1 MAGYILSGIL
11 LLILAGI
18 AIRHLCNN
26 RRLKQLSENMEDYLV
41 GIGGNL
47 PLSLKED
54 TIAQVENAAME
65 MQNRI
70 DVAEERFRQEAK
82 RTSNLTADISHQ
94 LKTPL
99 ASLRL
104 YCEMD
109 SSPHCE
115 QQIVQIERM
124 ETLISSLLRLERLCA
139 DGYQFEYAECDLR
152 KMIERDWQQMHPLWP
167 GRTLTIEGEATI
179 RCDEKWLAE
188 AFRNLIKNACEHTA
202 EDGHIRIY
210 METTDKFLYGT
221 LEDDA
226 NWPQDLFVI
235 GYVLTAMRPDYL
247 DQDPVEYPVF
257 ADPAKKSKE
266 EIEAIALK
274 AFHEAADAEKGAE
287 WVDGQK
293 LISALWNSGIYEFYG
308 IDRQEPTWRITLMEL
323 CDGTWESK
331 GVVMIDEDG
340 NVLLA
345 QMELEG
351 NG

>member
-1 MAGYILSGIL
+1 MVGYILSGIF

-18 AIRHLCNN
+18 VIRHLCNN

-109 SSPHCE
+109 SSAHCE
-115 QQIVQIERM
+115 QQIAQIERM

-139 DGYQFEYAECDLR
+139 DGYKFDYEECDLR
-152 KMIERDWQQMHPLWP
+152 KMLERDWQQMHPLWP

-188 AFRNLIKNACEHTA
+188 AFRNLIKNDCEHTA
-202 EDGHIRIY
+202 EDGHIWIY
-210 METTDKFLYGT
+210 METTDKFLYCT
-221 LEDDA
+221 LEDDGGGA
-226 NWPQDLFVI
+226 SPKDLPHLFDRFYRAE
-235 GYVLTAMRPDYL
+235 G
-247 DQDPVEYPVF
+247 Q
-257 ADPAKKSKE
+257 SK
-266 EIEAIALK
+266 
-274 AFHEAADAEKGAE
+274 KGAGLGLAIVKE
-287 WVDGQK
+287 IIYRHHGQ
-293 LISALWNSGIYEFYG
+293 I
-308 IDRQEPTWRITLMEL
+308 
-323 CDGTWESK
+323 
-331 GVVMIDEDG
+331 
-340 NVLLA
+340 LA
-345 QMELEG
+345 QNTKKGLKFTISMPMLDMI
-351 NG
+351 NK

>member
-1 MAGYILSGIL
+1 MVGYILSGFL

-18 AIRHLCNN
+18 VIRHLCNN

-115 QQIVQIERM
+115 QQIIQIERM

-167 GRTLTIEGEATI
+167 GRTLTIEGEAMI

-202 EDGHIRIY
+202 EDGHIRIF
-210 METTDKFLYGT
+210 METTDKFLYCT
-221 LEDDA
+221 LEDD
-226 NWPQDLFVI
+226 
-235 GYVLTAMRPDYL
+235 GGG
-247 DQDPVEYPVF
+247 
-257 ADPAKKSKE
+257 ADPKDLPHLFDRFYRAEGQSK
-266 EIEAIALK
+266 
-274 AFHEAADAEKGAE
+274 KGAGLGLAIVKE
-287 WVDGQK
+287 IIYRHHGQ
-293 LISALWNSGIYEFYG
+293 I
-308 IDRQEPTWRITLMEL
+308 
-323 CDGTWESK
+323 
-331 GVVMIDEDG
+331 
-340 NVLLA
+340 LA
-345 QMELEG
+345 QNTKKGLKFTISMPLLDMI
-351 NG
+351 NK

>member
-1 MAGYILSGIL
+1 MVGYILSGIL

-18 AIRHLCNN
+18 VIRHLCNN

-188 AFRNLIKNACEHTA
+188 AFRNLLKNACEHTK
-202 EDGHIRIY
+202 EGGLLYISL
-210 METTDKFLYGT
+210 EQTDRTFHCT
-221 LEDDA
+221 LEDDGGGA
-226 NWPQDLFVI
+226 APKDLPHLFERFYRAEHQSAQGAGLGLAIVKEI
-235 GYVLTAMRPDYL
+235 IFRHHGHIIAENTKFGLKFIISIPIL
-247 DQDPVEYPVF
+247 NL
-257 ADPAKKSKE
+257 AK
-266 EIEAIALK
+266 
-274 AFHEAADAEKGAE
+274 
-287 WVDGQK
+287 
-293 LISALWNSGIYEFYG
+293 
-308 IDRQEPTWRITLMEL
+308 T
-323 CDGTWESK
+323 
-331 GVVMIDEDG
+331 
-340 NVLLA
+340 
-345 QMELEG
+345 
-351 NG
+351 